1 MTKFAGND
9 AVASALGKVKLEDA
23 VLTDDEEIE
32 AGKDD
37 TSTEG
42 TEKAVVDVPEAEE
55 VCAVVWVF
63 VEMIICV
70 LPVLI
75 VPSGLEIV
83 AATAVLI
90 VCVGPALLGKVSKTY
105 YGNQDPLA

>member
-1 MTKFAGND
+1 MVGKFCVSTSVNTKGLLSCMTKFAGND

-55 VCAVVWVF
+55 VCAVV
-63 VEMIICV
+63 
-70 LPVLI
+70 
-75 VPSGLEIV
+75 
-83 AATAVLI
+83 
-90 VCVGPALLGKVSKTY
+90 
-105 YGNQDPLA
+105 